1 MSNGW
6 FLVKLATQKILMKYP
21 QINNQLFID
30 NRKRFVAQM
39 EPGSIAIFH
48 SNYQYSWNGD
58 AFHKFKQNSD
68 LFYLSGIDQEDSVLV
83 LFPDCPVKE
92 YQECLFLMETNEHIA
107 VWEGYKYTKEH
118 ATETSG
124 IASIFWNAGYMDKLR
139 SIINMADNIYLP
151 LNENDRAPYKSPYK
165 NLDFANEIQHMF
177 PLHNYRRA
185 GKILQRLRSV
195 KHPVEIDMV
204 REAVAISKKG
214 WERILRST
222 KPGINEYDIEA
233 ELIHEFISNR
243 GNGFSFEPIVASGA
257 NACVLHYIENKG
269 KVNDGDLILVDC
281 GVDYGNFAS
290 DMTRCLP
297 ANGRFSQRQKDVYN
311 ATLRVMKE
319 ARDLLK
325 PGTLLMDYHEVVG
338 TIMEKELVDL
348 GLITMDDIKNQDPAW
363 PAYKK
368 YFMHGTSHFLGIDVH
383 DSGMRYEPMQAGNLF
398 TCEPGIY
405 IAEEGIG
412 VRIENNIIIEEN
424 GYIDLMDEIKMPIEV
439 EEIEDI
445 MNG

>member
-1 MSNGW
+1 
-6 FLVKLATQKILMKYP
+6 MKYP
-21 QINNQLFID
+21 TIDAQLFID
-30 NRKRFVAQM
+30 NRKRFTDLM

-68 LFYLSGIDQEDSVLV
+68 LFWLCGIDQEDTVLV

-92 YQECLFLMETNEHIA
+92 YQQCLFLLETNEHIA
-107 VWEGYKYTKEH
+107 IWEGHKYTKEE
-118 ATETSG
+118 ATTASG
-124 IASIFWNAGYMDKLR
+124 IANIFWNDNYLERLR

-151 LNENDRAPYKSPYK
+151 LNENDRYPFKSPYR
-165 NLDFANEIQHMF
+165 NLDMAHQIQQAF
-177 PLHNYRRA
+177 PLHNYKRA
-185 GKILQRLRSV
+185 GKMLQRLRSV
-195 KHPVEIDMV
+195 KHPLEVDLT

-222 KPGINEYDIEA
+222 KPGMMEYEIEA
-233 ELIHEFISNR
+233 DLIHEFIRNR

-257 NACVLHYIENKG
+257 NACVLHCIENKG
-269 KVNDGDLILVDC
+269 PVQDGDLILVDC
-281 GVDYGNFAS
+281 GVDYANYAS

-297 ANGRFSQRQKDVYN
+297 ANGRFSKRQKDVYN
-311 ATLRVMKE
+311 AVLRVMYG
-319 ARDLLK
+319 ARELLK
-325 PGTLLMDYHEVVG
+325 PGTMLMEYHTVVG
-338 TIMEKELVDL
+338 GMMEKELVDL
-348 GLITMDDIKNQDPAW
+348 GLITMDDIKNQDPSW

-405 IAEEGIG
+405 IQEEGIG
-412 VRIENNIIIEEN
+412 VRIENNILIQEN
-424 GYIDLMDEIKMPIEV
+424 GYIDLMDEVNMPIEV
-439 EEIEDI
+439 EEIEAI
-445 MNG
+445 MNA

>member
-1 MSNGW
+1 
-6 FLVKLATQKILMKYP
+6 MKYP
-21 QINNQLFID
+21 TIDAQLFID
-30 NRKRFVAQM
+30 NRKRFTDLM

-68 LFYLSGIDQEDSVLV
+68 LFWLCGIDQEDTVLV

-92 YQECLFLMETNEHIA
+92 YQQCLFLLETNEHIA
-107 VWEGYKYTKEH
+107 IWEGHKYTKEE
-118 ATETSG
+118 ATTASG
-124 IASIFWNAGYMDKLR
+124 IANIFWNDNYLERLR

-151 LNENDRAPYKSPYK
+151 LNENDRYPFKSPYR
-165 NLDFANEIQHMF
+165 NLDMAHQIQQAF
-177 PLHNYRRA
+177 PLHNYKRA
-185 GKILQRLRSV
+185 GKMLQRLRSV
-195 KHPVEIDMV
+195 KHPLEVDLT

-222 KPGINEYDIEA
+222 KPGMMEYEIEA
-233 ELIHEFISNR
+233 DLIHEFIRNR

-269 KVNDGDLILVDC
+269 RVQDGDLILVDC
-281 GVDYGNFAS
+281 GVDYANYAS

-297 ANGRFSQRQKDVYN
+297 ANGRFSKRQKDVYN
-311 ATLRVMKE
+311 AVLRVMYG
-319 ARDLLK
+319 ARELLK
-325 PGTLLMDYHEVVG
+325 PGTMLMEYHTVVG
-338 TIMEKELVDL
+338 GMMEKELVDL
-348 GLITMDDIKNQDPAW
+348 GLITMDDIKNQDPSW

-405 IAEEGIG
+405 IQEEGIG
-412 VRIENNIIIEEN
+412 VRIENNILIQEN
-424 GYIDLMDEIKMPIEV
+424 GYIDLMDEVNMPIEV
-439 EEIEDI
+439 EEIEAI
-445 MNG
+445 MNA

>member
-1 MSNGW
+1 
-6 FLVKLATQKILMKYP
+6 MKYP
-21 QINNQLFID
+21 TIDKQLFID
-30 NRKRFVAQM
+30 NRQRFTEEM
-39 EPGSIAIFH
+39 LPGSIAIFH

-92 YQECLFLMETNEHIA
+92 YRECLFLLETNEHIA
-107 VWEGYKYTKEH
+107 VWEGHKYTKKE

-124 IASIFWNAGYMDKLR
+124 IENVFWNDNYLERLR

-151 LNENDRAPYKSPYK
+151 LNENDRYPFKSPYK
-165 NLDFANEIQHMF
+165 NLDFALELKQKF
-177 PLHNYRRA
+177 PLHNYVRA

-195 KHPVEIDMV
+195 KHPIEIDMA
-204 REAVAISKKG
+204 RKAIAISKMG
-214 WERILRST
+214 WERILKFV
-222 KPGINEYDIEA
+222 KPGVYEYEIEA
-233 ELIHEFISNR
+233 ELIHEFVRNR
-243 GNGFSFEPIVASGA
+243 ANGFSFDPIVASGP
-257 NACVLHYIENKG
+257 NACVLHYVENNKI
-269 KVNDGDLILVDC
+269 VNDGDLILVDC
-281 GVDYGNFAS
+281 GVDYANFAS

-311 ATLRVMKE
+311 AVLRVMKD
-319 ARDLLK
+319 ARELLT
-325 PGTLLMDYHEVVG
+325 PGTMLMEYHTEVGLL
-338 TIMEKELVDL
+338 MEKELVDL
-348 GLITMDDIKNQDPAW
+348 GLLTMDDIKNQDPNW

-405 IAEEGIG
+405 IQEEGIG
-412 VRIENNIIIEEN
+412 VRIENNIVIEEN
-424 GYIDLMDEIKMPIEV
+424 GYTDLMDEIKMPIEV
-439 EEIEDI
+439 DEIEDI
-445 MNG
+445 MNA